1 MSSAFDL
8 VQGLCFHGLVRGGH
22 RLLSPARIAGSRA
35 SNLLFAKPARMES
48 FLALYI
54 QTSKEDI
61 RDNRNNVAERLGFL
75 DRIVHGVSPRACLH
89 ELRRKL
95 GEPMD

>member
-61 RDNRNNVAERLGFL
+61 RANRNNVAERPGFL
-75 DRIVHGVSPRACLH
+75 DRIVHGVSPRA
-89 ELRRKL
+89 
-95 GEPMD
+95 